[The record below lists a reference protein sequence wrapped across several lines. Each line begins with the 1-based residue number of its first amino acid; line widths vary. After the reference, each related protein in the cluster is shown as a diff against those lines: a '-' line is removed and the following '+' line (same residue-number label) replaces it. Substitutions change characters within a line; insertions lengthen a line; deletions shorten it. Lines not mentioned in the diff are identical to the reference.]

1 MNTKRPLIW
10 LLASY
15 LAGIGVF
22 QLPLPLVY
30 GGSISLLIVVLWWL
44 FQKKA
49 PKQRFY
55 NYYFLLLLPF
65 LFVTGYL
72 LMNHQIKVPP
82 GDNRF
87 TIKTNAVAE
96 GVISLVEENDNYTRI
111 TLKNSKLE
119 LEDNNYTN
127 LKLLV
132 YAEEGKPYIIGNK
145 VYVTGTVIKFTKASN
160 PGQFNEYL
168 YYKSKKYDYKFY
180 ADSAVITDTRTSS
193 YYQTLYTIRKQLTGI
208 YYKLLPEKNAG
219 VLTAMMLGDTSY
231 LEEDIKEL
239 YRENGISHILA
250 ISGLHISL
258 LGLTLYKIF
267 RKLHMPLFLAT
278 AITLFFLYS
287 YGILTGFSVSTNRAV
302 VMMTVYMAAVLA
314 GRTYDLLSGTAA
326 SALIILLRSPLDIT
340 SAGFLLSF
348 GAVIGIGTVYPALS
362 KALLKEKKNE
372 QKRISPNMKMSSRES
387 LKRIYEETMVYLWN
401 NILIQTLLSSLSA
414 QLILLPVLLWFFYEI
429 PVYSPLV
436 NLLIIPV
443 SSLLTILAF
452 LAVLIGCVSIP
463 AGVFLMGGVNYILV
477 FYEAVCR
484 LGANLPGKS
493 ILTGRPGILTIASF
507 LILLILFTRC
517 NKQKGRRISL
527 FLMIPMLLIFIPHPV
542 NNLQVTFLDVGQ
554 GDGIVM
560 QLPGKT
566 TLMIDGGS
574 SSVKK
579 LSKYRLEPFL
589 KYKGIRI
596 IDYAIVTHGDADHY
610 SGVLEFL
617 EEDYKGSVR
626 IKNLLLP
633 GVDLKDET
641 YTNLIKKARALG
653 VRVSVLNTGDA
664 LSLEDV
670 SIKCLWPGN
679 DFESGT
685 DKNSHSI
692 VLSLKYGEF
701 DMLLTGDLEGEGEE
715 RIIEQ
720 ITQSGS
726 MVTALNGY
734 EVLKVAHHGSK
745 YSTSS
750 EFLKAVSPLYSI
762 ISCGIDNSYGHPHE
776 ETVTRLLESGSQ
788 ILKTT
793 ESGAVTIITD
803 GKSMK
808 MEEWLR

>member
-1 MNTKRPLIW
+1 MNTKRPLVW

-22 QLPLPLVY
+22 HLSLPLVY
-30 GGSISLLIVVLWWL
+30 GVSIVLMIAVLWWL
-44 FQKKA
+44 FRKKA

-55 NYYFLLLLPF
+55 NYYFLLLLPV
-65 LFVTGYL
+65 LFATGYQR
-72 LMNHQIKVPP
+72 MDQQIKAPP
-82 GDNRF
+82 ADNEF
-87 TIKTNAVAE
+87 TIKTNAIAE
-96 GVISLVEENDNYTRI
+96 GVISLVEENENYTRI
-111 TLKNSKLE
+111 TLKKSQLTLGDSNF
-119 LEDNNYTN
+119 TN

-132 YAEEGKPYIIGNK
+132 YTEEGKQYLIGNK
-145 VYVTGTVIKFTKASN
+145 VYITGMLMKFTKASN

-168 YYKSKKYDYKFY
+168 YYQSKNYDYKFY
-180 ADSAVITDTRTSS
+180 ADSAVITNIRTNS
-193 YYQTLYTIRKQLTGI
+193 YYQTLYTIRKQLTNT

-258 LGLTLYKIF
+258 LSLTLYKIF
-267 RKLHMPLFLAT
+267 RKIHMPLFLAT

-314 GRTYDLLSGTAA
+314 GRTYDLLSGMAA
-326 SALIILLRSPLDIT
+326 SALIILIQSPLDIT

-348 GAVIGIGTVYPALS
+348 GAVIGIGTVYPALC
-362 KALLKEKKNE
+362 KALLNEKKAE
-372 QKRISPNMKMSSRES
+372 QKMISLNLKVSSCEN
-387 LKRIYEETMVYLWN
+387 LKRIYEEIMLYLWN

-429 PVYSPLV
+429 PVYSPIV

-463 AGVFLMGGVNYILV
+463 AGVFLMGGVNYILE

-484 LGANLPGKS
+484 IGASLPGKS
-493 ILTGRPGILTIASF
+493 ILTGRPGVITIASF
-507 LILLILFTRC
+507 LILLILFIRC

-527 FLMIPMLLIFIPHPV
+527 LFMIPMLLLLIPQPS

-554 GDGIVM
+554 GDGIVIK
-560 QLPGKT
+560 LPGKKT
-566 TLMIDGGS
+566 IMIDGGS

-589 KYKGIRI
+589 KYQGISV

-617 EEDYKGSVR
+617 EKDYKGSIR

-641 YTNLIKKARALG
+641 YANLIKKAGALG
-653 VRVSVLNTGDA
+653 VRVSVLNTGDT
-664 LSLEDV
+664 LSQKGV
-670 SIKCLWPGN
+670 SIKCLWPDK
-679 DFESGT
+679 DFETDT
-685 DKNSHSI
+685 DKNSHSV

-701 DMLLTGDLEGEGEE
+701 DMLLTGDLEGEGEV

-720 ITQSGS
+720 IAQAGS
-726 MVTALNGY
+726 MVAINGY

-745 YSTSS
+745 YSTNS

-762 ISCGIDNSYGHPHE
+762 ISCGIDNSYGHPHA
-776 ETVTRLLESGSQ
+776 ETVARLKESGSQ
-788 ILKTT
+788 TLKTT
-793 ESGAVTIITD
+793 DSGAVTFITD

-808 MEEWLR
+808 IEEWLR

>member
-1 MNTKRPLIW
+1 MI
-10 LLASY
+10 A
-15 LAGIGVF
+15 
-22 QLPLPLVY
+22 
-30 GGSISLLIVVLWWL
+30 VLWWL

-55 NYYFLLLLPF
+55 NYYFLLFLPVLLT
-65 LFVTGYL
+65 TGYL
-72 LMNHQIKVPP
+72 RMDQQIKAPP
-82 GDNRF
+82 ADKEF
-87 TIKTNAVAE
+87 SMKTNAIAE
-96 GVISLVEENDNYTRI
+96 GVISLVEENDSYTRI
-111 TLKNSKLE
+111 TLKKSQLSLGN
-119 LEDNNYTN
+119 NNYTN

-132 YAEEGKPYIIGNK
+132 YTEEGKKYIIGNK
-145 VYVTGTVIKFTKASN
+145 VYITGTLIKFTKASN

-168 YYKSKKYDYKFY
+168 YYQSKNYDYKFY
-180 ADSAVITDTRTSS
+180 ADSAVISGVKTNS
-193 YYQTLYTIRKQLTGI
+193 YYQTLYTIRKQLTDT

-267 RKLHMPLFLAT
+267 RKIHMPLFPAT
-278 AITLFFLYS
+278 AISLFFLYS

-326 SALIILLRSPLDIT
+326 SALIILLQSPLDIT

-348 GAVIGIGTVYPALS
+348 GAVIGIGTVYPALC
-362 KALLKEKKNE
+362 KALLKEKRAE
-372 QKRISPNMKMSSRES
+372 QKKLSPNLKLSSREN
-387 LKRIYEETMVYLWN
+387 LRRIYEETMFYLWN
-401 NILIQTLLSSLSA
+401 NLLIQTLLSSLSA

-429 PVYSPLV
+429 PVYSPIV

-484 LGANLPGKS
+484 IGASLPGKN
-493 ILTGRPGILTIASF
+493 ILTGRPGVITIASF
-507 LILLILFTRC
+507 LLLLTLFISC

-527 FLMIPMLLIFIPHPV
+527 LLMIPMLLLLIPQPA

-554 GDGIVM
+554 GDGIVI
-560 QLPGKT
+560 QLPGKAT
-566 TLMIDGGS
+566 IMIDGGS

-589 KYKGIRI
+589 KYQGVSV

-617 EEDYKGSVR
+617 EEDYKGSIR

-641 YTNLIKKARALG
+641 YANLMKKAGNLG
-653 VRVSVLNTGDA
+653 VRIAVLNTGDT
-664 LSLEDV
+664 LSLKGV
-670 SIKCLWPGN
+670 SIKCLWPDKGV
-679 DFESGT
+679 ESGA
-685 DKNSHSI
+685 DKNSHSV

-701 DMLLTGDLEGEGEE
+701 DLLLTGDLEGEGEE
-715 RIIEQ
+715 RIIEHF
-720 ITQSGS
+720 TEAGS
-726 MVTALNGY
+726 TVTALKGY

-762 ISCGIDNSYGHPHE
+762 ISSGMDNSYGHPHA
-776 ETVTRLLESGSQ
+776 ETITRLKESGSQ

-793 ESGAVTIITD
+793 DSGAITIITD

-808 MEEWLR
+808 LEEWLR